1 MLVDGQKNCNYIFC
15 TNTCTSWTSVT
26 VFYDTASNR
35 HTCHVPVENFTE
47 NCSDGYDDGI
57 EHENNNNRLTIIKA
71 QSIQFIICM

>member
-1 MLVDGQKNCNYIFC
+1 M
-15 TNTCTSWTSVT
+15 
-26 VFYDTASNR
+26 FYDTVSNR
-35 HTCHVPVENFTE
+35 HTCHVPVEHFTE